1 MNHALMKQWGGKRI
15 TKKGNPIFGGRNID
29 RYVFFVNN
37 LHLYCNVNDSDSTVF
52 FASYNSRLYSLGYT
66 DKVLPS
72 MTIQE
77 IAARL
82 NATIAKSL

>member
-52 FASYNSRLYSLGYT
+52 FASYNSRLY
-66 DKVLPS
+66 
-72 MTIQE
+72 IQE
-77 IAARL
+77 IAALL